1 MDKTENKI
9 VYSKNEKIVRIICYV
24 GIALSV
30 VIGIL
35 LFPLGKVGG
44 GIAVLCTSA
53 VSLFLLNSFFVK
65 KYKAWFAENK
75 NKRIIYA
82 CLYAFILILSMF
94 TAAIISYFTSFDE
107 YEMATKAMEH
117 TQNAVKTA
125 HPNIHGELTTDLFD
139 FFESGDGYYYA
150 FEIDYKLKETGG
162 AILKRS
168 EVKYVKVNK
177 YTSATSFVDFLE
189 FERARSYID

>member
-9 VYSKNEKIVRIICYV
+9 IYSRNEKIVRIICYV

-30 VIGIL
+30 IIGIL

-53 VSLFLLNSFFVK
+53 VSLFLLSSFFVK
-65 KYKAWFAENK
+65 KYKTWFSEHK
-75 NKRIIYA
+75 NKRVIYA
-82 CLYAFILILSMF
+82 CLYAFILVLSMF
-94 TAAIISYFTSFDE
+94 TAAIISYFTAFDE
-107 YEMATKAMEH
+107 SEMSLKATEH
-117 TQNAVKTA
+117 TQNAVKAA

-150 FEIDYKLKETGG
+150 FEIDYELKETGG

-177 YTSATSFVDFLE
+177 YTSATSFVTFLE
-189 FERARSYID
+189 FERARSYVE